1 MQGGRWGGR
10 EVSGGRWGVDVG
22 LGGARWGGGLE
33 GGCEGGKVNIPSPV
47 LNIWKTIA
55 KFCKTVQVPLKAW
68 SILL

>member
-1 MQGGRWGGR
+1 
-10 EVSGGRWGVDVG
+10 VDVG